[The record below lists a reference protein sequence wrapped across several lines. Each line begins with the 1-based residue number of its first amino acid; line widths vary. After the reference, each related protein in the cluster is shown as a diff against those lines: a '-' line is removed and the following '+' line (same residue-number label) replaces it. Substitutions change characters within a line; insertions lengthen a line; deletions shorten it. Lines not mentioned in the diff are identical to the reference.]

1 MDAKIKRWM
10 HKSFYYYI
18 GAGAAT
24 GIAGILHLIYA
35 SNGISRGL
43 SPFTI
48 FFIVAGV
55 TQLFWIM
62 PIVKHWG
69 RMWYYVAIGGTMVL
83 MILYIMTR
91 VSNPITNGRALTI
104 NEIGIAIEIFQAAF
118 IIITGLIIV
127 KQRTV
132 HPSQREQLR

>member
-1 MDAKIKRWM
+1 M

-18 GAGAAT
+18 AAGAAT
-24 GIAGILHLIYA
+24 GIAGILHLVLA

-48 FFIVAGV
+48 FFIIAGI
-55 TQLFWIM
+55 TQLFWIV
-62 PIVKHWG
+62 PIVKRWG
-69 RMWYYVAIGGTMVL
+69 RMWYYIGIGGTIVL
-83 MILYIMTR
+83 MILFMVTR

-104 NEIGIAIEIFQAAF
+104 NGIGIAIEIFQAAF
-118 IIITGLIIV
+118 IIITIFIMV

-132 HPSQREQLR
+132 HASQRDQLR